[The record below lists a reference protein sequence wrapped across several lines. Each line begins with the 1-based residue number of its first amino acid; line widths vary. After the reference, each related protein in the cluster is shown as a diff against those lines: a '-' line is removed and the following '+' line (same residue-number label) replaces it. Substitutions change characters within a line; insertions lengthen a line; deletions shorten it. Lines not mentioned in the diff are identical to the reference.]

1 MNTRGRPFEPGNSGK
16 PPGALNRATR
26 LAAELLDNEGEALTR
41 KAVEL
46 ALAGDIGA
54 LRLCL
59 ERIYPAR
66 RARVQ
71 IDLPKVETAW
81 DLYVK
86 MLLGMAIVFQ
96 MPTLVFF
103 LAKMG
108 LVSWRFLAS
117 QFKYAVLVIFII
129 AAVVTPSGDP
139 YNQTILALPM
149 IGLYIISIGIAWIFG
164 PIAKKR
170 TDEDD

>member
-1 MNTRGRPFEPGNSGK
+1 M
-16 PPGALNRATR
+16 NRATR

-71 IDLPKVETAW
+71 IDLPKVETAA
-81 DLYVK
+81 DLPK
-86 MLLGMAIVFQ
+86 AM
-96 MPTLVFF
+96 
-103 LAKMG
+103 
-108 LVSWRFLAS
+108 S
-117 QFKYAVLVIFII
+117 AVL
-129 AAVVTPSGDP
+129 AADSVSTKRPASVDGFCMTCPFFGRDP
-139 YNQTILALPM
+139 LRAPDPA
-149 IGLYIISIGIAWIFG
+149 S
-164 PIAKKR
+164 
-170 TDEDD
+170 

>member
-1 MNTRGRPFEPGNSGK
+1 VNTRGRPFEPGNSGK

-71 IDLPKVETAW
+71 IDLPKVETAA
-81 DLYVK
+81 DLPK
-86 MLLGMAIVFQ
+86 AM
-96 MPTLVFF
+96 
-103 LAKMG
+103 
-108 LVSWRFLAS
+108 S
-117 QFKYAVLVIFII
+117 AVLAAMAAGEI
-129 AAVVTPSGDP
+129 APEEGSAIASSISAQCRVLELCELEQRVA
-139 YNQTILALPM
+139 ALEQGSLP
-149 IGLYIISIGIAWIFG
+149 
-164 PIAKKR
+164 R
-170 TDEDD
+170 